1 LEGFI
6 VHEYSRTTSNWRAEQ
21 DLDAY
26 LKEWG
31 VVGIE
36 GIDTRQLT
44 RHIRNRGAML
54 GVISTE
60 EWASE
65 PLLNELAQ
73 APQMVGSDWVKY
85 VTCPQPY
92 VYKPRPGIYEVVEFL
107 SGKKWETTL
116 RLAVY
121 DFGVKWNILRNLHAR
136 GFELTVIPAATP
148 AEWVLEQ
155 NFDGVFFSNGP
166 GDPAAVA
173 YGIQVAKKL
182 LSRLPVMGICL
193 GHQIVALA
201 LGARTYK
208 MKFGHHGIN
217 HPVKNLKTG
226 RVEITSQNHGFA
238 VDEKSFRKGEIEITH
253 INLNDRSLEGFR
265 HTEWPVFAVQ
275 YHPESGPGPHDS
287 RYLFDDFRKLVQN
300 FRGQT

>member
-1 LEGFI
+1 
-6 VHEYSRTTSNWRAEQ
+6 
-21 DLDAY
+21 
-26 LKEWG
+26 
-31 VVGIE
+31 
-36 GIDTRQLT
+36 
-44 RHIRNRGAML
+44 ML
-54 GVISTE
+54 GIISTE
-60 EWASE
+60 EWDSE
-65 PLLNELAQ
+65 PLLSELAQ
-73 APQMVGSDWVKY
+73 ASPMVGSDLVKH
-85 VTCPQPY
+85 VTCREPYTYEPQTD
-92 VYKPRPGIYEVVEFL
+92 IYEVVEFL
-107 SGKKWETTL
+107 SGHEREAAY

-173 YGIQVAKKL
+173 YGIQVAKIL
-182 LSRLPVMGICL
+182 LPRLPVMGICL
-193 GHQIVALA
+193 GHQILALA

-217 HPVKNLKTG
+217 HPVKNLQTG

-238 VDEKSFRKGEIEITH
+238 VDEKSFKKGEVEITH
-253 INLNDRSLEGFR
+253 VNLNDQSLEGFR

-287 RYLFDDFRKLVQN
+287 RYLFDNFRQLVQD
-300 FRGQT
+300 FKGQK